1 MKKNTVEPI
10 RWVGST
16 SWNEEYVF
24 DTIEEAGQFAQ
35 MAAKSKVERPND
47 ITIKIYEPKDDE
59 QEV

>member
-10 RWVGST
+10 RWVVST
-16 SWNEEYVF
+16 SWNEDYVF

-35 MAAKSKVERPND
+35 MAAKSKKEYPEN
-47 ITIKIYEPKDDE
+47 ITIKIYKPTDDE